1 MSLLRTPSITATFRM
16 LGARISRTWYAQP
29 AEARPIPLAIEC
41 FLRAASGIY
50 LAGLKVHQKKMRRD
64 LRELPVK
71 VVSVGN
77 LAAGGTGKTPFTLWL
92 ALYLRDLGWSPAILS
107 RGYGRK
113 DTDGDGRRV
122 VLDNTPDLWVQRY
135 GDEPVLLARRAGD
148 VPVRVGKDRWKSGKE
163 AMKQGADLVVL
174 DDGFQYLALDRH
186 LDFVL
191 LDSRKPLGNGR
202 LLPWGPLREPPDHLT
217 RADALVLTRAGREFG
232 REQAREM
239 LARAFPSKPVFSCR
253 YHLGSFRV
261 GFHRECVPKEV
272 LQREPV
278 IAFAGI
284 ARPDSFSESLEE
296 AGIRPLCFLSYPD
309 HHPYRK
315 SDLEAILQTAQR
327 KKASFVLTTEKDWV
341 RIPQE
346 FQQVVLAAAL
356 EIDFGHDLSKIQA
369 FIRDRLSPPV
379 P

>member
-1 MSLLRTPSITATFRM
+1 
-16 LGARISRTWYAQP
+16 
-29 AEARPIPLAIEC
+29 
-41 FLRAASGIY
+41 
-50 LAGLKVHQKKMRRD
+50 
-64 LRELPVK
+64 
-71 VVSVGN
+71 
-77 LAAGGTGKTPFTLWL
+77 
-92 ALYLRDLGWSPAILS
+92 
-107 RGYGRK
+107 
-113 DTDGDGRRV
+113 
-122 VLDNTPDLWVQRY
+122 
-135 GDEPVLLARRAGD
+135 
-148 VPVRVGKDRWKSGKE
+148 
-163 AMKQGADLVVL
+163 MKQGADLLVL
-174 DDGFQYLALDRH
+174 DDGFQYLTLERH

-191 LDSRKPLGNGR
+191 LDSRRPLGNGR
-202 LLPWGPLREPPDHLT
+202 LLPWGPLREPANHLT
-217 RADALVLTRAGREFG
+217 RADALILTRAERESG
-232 REQAREM
+232 QGQAREM
-239 LARAFPSKPVFSCR
+239 IAGAFPSRPVFSCR
-253 YHLGSFRV
+253 YRLGGFSV
-261 GFHRECVPKEV
+261 GFQRERVPKEV

-296 AGIRPLCFLSYPD
+296 AGIHPLCFLSYPD

-315 SDLEAILQTAQR
+315 SDLEAILQTAKR